1 LTILVDHRETPSG
14 VLGVLE
20 ELSVDTKVVSLPVA
34 DYIVA
39 RGVGVERKRV
49 DDLHRCVANGRL
61 WTQIASLRAD
71 LDTAFLLVEG
81 GDVDR
86 GCLSANGVR
95 GALLEVMRL
104 GIHVIRS
111 VAVEDTGLWLTRI
124 AARSAQPVPSVS
136 PRRSRLRPVVT
147 PRLMLCGVPGIS
159 PRLADALLDEF
170 GSIAGLAA
178 ASTSD
183 LLAVRGLGPARIA
196 ALRRAL
202 TGH

>member
-20 ELSVDTKVVSLPVA
+20 RLSVDAKVVSLPVA

-49 DDLHRCVANGRL
+49 GDLHRCVANGRL
-61 WTQIASLRAD
+61 WTQVASLRAD

-104 GIHVIRS
+104 GVHVIRS
-111 VAVEDTGLWLTRI
+111 ATVEDTGLWLARI
-124 AARSAQPVPSVS
+124 AARSAQPPVS
-136 PRRSRLRPVVT
+136 PRRSRRHPRVT
-147 PRLMLCGVPGIS
+147 PSSMLCGVPGIS
-159 PRLADALLDEF
+159 PRVADALLDEF
-170 GSIAGLAA
+170 GGIAGVAA

-196 ALRRAL
+196 SLRRAL
-202 TGH
+202 TGG